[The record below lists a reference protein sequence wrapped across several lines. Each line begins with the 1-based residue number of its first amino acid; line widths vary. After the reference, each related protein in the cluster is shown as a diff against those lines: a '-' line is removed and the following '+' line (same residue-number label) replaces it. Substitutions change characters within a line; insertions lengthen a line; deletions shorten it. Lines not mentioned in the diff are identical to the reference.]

1 MAFIEH
7 RLADDPT
14 NWWAAN
20 HACVAALLR
29 ASGLRV
35 LRRIVSETY
44 LCEPSGHGPPE
55 LQPMLEEEYLTATGQ
70 RRRPFR

>member
-20 HACVAALLR
+20 RACVEALLR
-29 ASGLRV
+29 VAGLNTACF
-35 LRRIVSETY
+35 LPPETY
-44 LCEPSGHGPPE
+44 LCEPDGNSRVQADRLAE
-55 LQPMLEEEYLTATGQ
+55 SEFLAATGQ
-70 RRRPFR
+70 T